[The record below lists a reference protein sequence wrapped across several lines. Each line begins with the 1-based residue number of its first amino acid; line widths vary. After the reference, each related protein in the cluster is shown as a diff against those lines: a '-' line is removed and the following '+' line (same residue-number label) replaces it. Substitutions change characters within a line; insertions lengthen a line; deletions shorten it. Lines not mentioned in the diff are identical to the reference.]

1 MKLITNFLLYI
12 LVGFA
17 AYFLGSFFKKR
28 FPIVFKLFFIAAPG
42 STLVLYGISLL
53 GAGHGQVPAWLTGT
67 LAVMRWVNLASLMI
81 LGYGLGYLS
90 GRSGGRDIG
99 FLIRGLSIQLGLVFV
114 GGAVEQY
121 NDIVDIKKFFLTSGY
136 TIWFMSLILSI
147 ELAFGMMLLFN
158 LGSYTKLFTV
168 GLLLAVMVGAL
179 VTHFRRGDPFNAA
192 IAAMELALK
201 CLMLLSI
208 LISRKIHSKPTCEPL
223 VLQPPVRN

>member
-42 STLVLYGISLL
+42 STLVLYSISLL
-53 GAGHGQVPAWLTGT
+53 GAGHGQMPAWVAGT
-67 LAVMRWVNLASLMI
+67 SAVRRWVNLASLMI

-90 GRSGGRDIG
+90 GGSGGRDIV

-114 GGAVEQY
+114 VGAIEQY

-136 TIWFMSLILSI
+136 TVWFMSLILSI
-147 ELAFGMMLLFN
+147 ELVFSMMLLFN
-158 LGSYTKLFTV
+158 LRSFAKLSTV
-168 GLLLAVMVGAL
+168 GLLLAVMIGAV

-192 IAAMELALK
+192 VAAMELALK
-201 CLMLLSI
+201 CLILLSI
-208 LISRKIHSKPTCEPL
+208 LVIRKIQSKPTYEAL
-223 VLQPPVRN
+223 VLQPPARN